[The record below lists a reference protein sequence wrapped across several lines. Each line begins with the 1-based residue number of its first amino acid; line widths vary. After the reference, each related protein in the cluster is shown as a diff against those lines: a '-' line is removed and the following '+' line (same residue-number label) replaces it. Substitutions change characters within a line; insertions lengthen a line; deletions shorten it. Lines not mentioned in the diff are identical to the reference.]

1 MTQVNYTAMTDQ
13 ELKYYILAHRDDQEA
28 FYTYMDRRH
37 SRPDKVVIKFDDPNW
52 ETKVLAA
59 IQEKLDQNI

>member
-1 MTQVNYTAMTDQ
+1 MTQVNYAAMTDQ
-13 ELKYYILAHRDDQEA
+13 ELKRYILAHRDDQQA
-28 FYTYMDRRH
+28 FYIYMDRRH

-52 ETKVLAA
+52 EAKVLAA

>member
-1 MTQVNYTAMTDQ
+1 MTQVNYAAMTDQ
-13 ELKYYILAHRDDQEA
+13 ERKRSILAHRDDPEA

-37 SRPDKVVIKFDDPNW
+37 SRPGKVVIKFNDPNW